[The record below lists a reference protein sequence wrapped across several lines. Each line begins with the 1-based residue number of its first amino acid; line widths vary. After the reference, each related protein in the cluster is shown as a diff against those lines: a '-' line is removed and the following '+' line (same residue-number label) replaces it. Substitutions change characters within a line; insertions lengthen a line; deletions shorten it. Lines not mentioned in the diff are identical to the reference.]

1 MDTKDKELFILSAV
15 SGFLGALGFILG
27 KAIDNAQKQQKRH
40 MEDARTR
47 FEHEQQNDN
56 AGRDVQG

>member
-1 MDTKDKELFILSAV
+1 MDTKDRELFILSAV

-40 MEDARTR
+40 MEDSRTR
-47 FEHEQQNDN
+47 FEYEQQNDDE
-56 AGRDVQG
+56 GGDVQG